1 MSEAR
6 QTGARE
12 ITVRRFTE
20 RGGLRQQADFVAV
33 EEPLEIQV
41 GFTRGNRKTRTL
53 SITMRTPGHDEELAA
68 GFLFTEG
75 LLRHPSQVAAV
86 LAGRNSVRVELL
98 PDIEVHWP
106 DLERHVYTSS
116 SCGICGKTSI
126 DAVRAQACPLLDVGP
141 AVSAAVLVT
150 LPRRLR
156 DAQRTF
162 DSTGGLHAAGLFTAA
177 GELLEVREDVGR
189 HNALDKLIGSR
200 FLAGELPLKDRM
212 VMVSGRASFELV
224 QKALTAGV
232 PVMAAVGAPSS
243 LAVDLAYD
251 AGMTL
256 AGFVRDGG
264 FNLYAGSQRIC
275 LPF

>member
-6 QTGARE
+6 ETGARE
-12 ITVRRFTE
+12 ITVRRFS
-20 RGGLRQQADFVAV
+20 GSSGLRQQADFVAV

-41 GFTRGNRKTRTL
+41 GFTRGNRQTRTL

-75 LLRHPSQVAAV
+75 LLRHPSEVAAV
-86 LAGRNSVRVELL
+86 LVGRNSVRVELR
-98 PDIEVHWP
+98 PDVEIRWP

-126 DAVRAQACPLLDVGP
+126 DAVRVQACPLLPDGP
-141 AVSAAVLVT
+141 AVSPDLLTA
-150 LPRRLR
+150 LPGQLR
-156 DAQRTF
+156 GSQRTF
-162 DSTGGLHAAGLFTAA
+162 DATGGLHAAGLFSAA
-177 GELLEVREDVGR
+177 GALLDVREDVGR
-189 HNALDKLIGSR
+189 HNALDKLIGAR
-200 FLAGELPLKDRM
+200 FLVGELPLADRI

-232 PVMAAVGAPSS
+232 PVLAAVGAPSS
-243 LAVDLAYD
+243 LAVELAYD

-256 AGFVRDGG
+256 AGFVRDGS
-264 FNLYAGSQRIC
+264 FNVYSGLQRIY
-275 LPF
+275 LPS